1 MGIGASPRNIGF
13 GTLILVG
20 GVFFILGVWVGEAH
34 ALSFEMAMSY
44 NPLVY
49 YQLMSKMQSSP
60 YMWLTPD
67 LWYSIRDAKSEFAI
81 GTLSLCAASGAY
93 WIVGPAGALKC
104 LGVAA
109 GRSRLAARALELVS
123 EDSVSSE
130 ENVVIN
136 SGPRRRRDMI
146 DNQSRGACVE
156 VVRASNTI

>member
-1 MGIGASPRNIGF
+1 M
-13 GTLILVG
+13 LVG

-49 YQLMSKMQSSP
+49 YQLMSKMQGSP

-93 WIVGPAGALKC
+93 WIVGPVGALKC
-104 LGVAA
+104 LGLAA
-109 GRSRLAARALELVS
+109 GRSRLSARVLELVS

-130 ENVVIN
+130 ENTVIN
-136 SGPRRRRDMI
+136 AVPRRRRDMI
-146 DNQSRGACVE
+146 DNQSRGTCVE
-156 VVRASNTI
+156 VVRASNAI